1 MNIQG
6 LAVSQSGIVLK
17 PLSRAVYSALW
28 LMGLGLAGAAILSQP
43 AVAQESAAA
52 ATEPVALPS
61 LGIQVDA
68 ARGLSVPRTP
78 AALEQSYRATA
89 GGASAI
95 KPDTTGS
102 QATLRDVLGHQP
114 GITLL
119 DFFGGNDH
127 PVISIRGSG
136 IQSQP
141 VARGITLLVDGLP
154 LNDADGSFHMG
165 LLEPR
170 NSSMIGI
177 RRGANAMNPSA
188 QSLGGEMDFL
198 SQTGATETG
207 SLSLQ
212 YGSDSSLASR
222 VAVGRAYD
230 TWDFHVAAGD
240 QRTDGFRDHSRQR
253 RQSFRANLGI
263 YGSGWEN
270 RTWLSYT
277 NQHFEIPGP
286 ISRNAAL
293 DDDRYHTVTD
303 NLPLRPWQTNPQRR
317 TEGWRLANMTT
328 LYSGPWTHS
337 IGAYIQ
343 NTDDNFKTPAQVWDM
358 DLNTLGLQYIVD
370 AQFDRFSFGGGLSY
384 SYSSGDFGVY
394 GNPDQPQPPI
404 RQMHVQDY
412 NIKAD
417 NIVAQVRGA
426 WEFAPDWTL
435 SGQLRFVHTGRD
447 LHGTYSGLN
456 GLQSLSDSWSWV
468 SPKIALAWKPNDKTM
483 LFANVSTSR
492 EAPTLRDMVQFA
504 GPVGAPVLGPNGQ
517 PMFRR
522 GLTYV
527 RELEP
532 QRNLSYEIGGRGSF
546 NDQYG
551 WDITLYHAD
560 IEKELI
566 GYSPDGA
573 NVFVYNYE
581 GDTRHR
587 GVELGLTGKWDFGSA
602 GAIDA
607 RLAYTYN
614 NFTFRDG
621 MFSGNDIG
629 GLPRHYLSANLD
641 YRYSDFV
648 VGVNVRGALGS
659 SYADHANTQKMGSYA
674 VLGAH
679 FSYDFA
685 KDSNFYVQVDNITDK
700 RYLSWSLTPAMAS
713 AQDANNQDMYFPG
726 NGRTVTAGL
735 NFRF

>member
-1 MNIQG
+1 MNFHG
-6 LAVSQSGIVLK
+6 LACSEQRVVLK
-17 PLSRAVYSALW
+17 LLNRVVHSALGQ
-28 LMGLGLAGAAILSQP
+28 MSMGLAGVVILSQL
-43 AVAQESAAA
+43 AIAQDSSA
-52 ATEPVALPS
+52 TSNETVALPS
-61 LGIQVDA
+61 LALQVEA
-68 ARGLSVPRTP
+68 ARGVSVPRTP
-78 AALEQSYRATA
+78 AALEQSYNATA
-89 GGASAI
+89 GGAGTI
-95 KPDTTGS
+95 KPNTTGS
-102 QATLRDVLGHQP
+102 QATLRDVVGHQP
-114 GITLL
+114 GLTLL

-141 VARGITLLVDGLP
+141 MARGINLLIDGLP

-170 NSSMIGI
+170 NSSMIGV
-177 RRGANAMNPSA
+177 RRGANAMNPNSEN
-188 QSLGGEMDFL
+188 LGGEIDFL
-198 SQTGATETG
+198 SHTGATETG

-222 VAVGRAYD
+222 LAFGRAYD
-230 TWDFHVAAGD
+230 TWDFHIAASD

-270 RTWLSYT
+270 RTWLSHTY
-277 NQHFEIPGP
+277 QHFEIPGP

-293 DDDRYHTVTD
+293 DDERYHTVTD
-303 NLPLRPWQTNPQRR
+303 KPPLQPWVTNPQRR

-337 IGAYIQ
+337 IGGYLQ
-343 NTDDNFKTPAQVWDM
+343 TTEDHFKTPAQVWDM
-358 DLNTLGLQYIVD
+358 DLNTLGLQYMID

-384 SYSSGDFGVY
+384 SYSSGDLGVS
-394 GNPDQPQPPI
+394 GNPDQTMPPVRLMHPQE
-404 RQMHVQDY
+404 Y

-417 NIVAQVRGA
+417 NLVGQVRGA
-426 WEFAPDWTL
+426 WEFIPDWTL

-447 LHGTYSGLN
+447 VHGMHSGLN
-456 GLQSLSDSWSWV
+456 GLQSASDSWSWV
-468 SPKIALAWKPNDKTM
+468 SPKIALAWKPSYQTM
-483 LFANVSTSR
+483 FFANVSTSR
-492 EAPTLRDMVQFA
+492 EAPTLRNMVQFA
-504 GPVGAPVLGPNGQ
+504 GPAGDPVFGPNGQ

-587 GVELGLTGKWDFGSA
+587 GVELGLTGRWDLSSA
-602 GAIDA
+602 GALAA

-614 NFTFRDG
+614 DFTFRDG
-621 MFSGNDIG
+621 MYSGNDIG
-629 GLPRHYLSANLD
+629 GLPRHYLSASLD
-641 YRYSDFV
+641 YSFSDFV
-648 VGVNVRGALGS
+648 VGFNVRGALGS

-674 VLGAH
+674 ILGAH

-685 KDSNFYVQVDNITDK
+685 KDSNFYVQVDNLTDK

-726 NGRTVTAGL
+726 NGRTFTAGL